1 MRLID
6 ADKLIKQ
13 LDDDIKITSEF
24 VKKSIKYDDYRDF
37 DKSFAVLYM
46 LKSYR
51 AIVEDMKTAF
61 DVDIRDTQLELHT
74 IKLLTL
80 GAKAYAIWF
89 DIITSK
95 MRGNDEIAKLFLEL
109 PTVQGTS
116 NIMALERLKD
126 SEIDVNSISSLE
138 DVIKA
143 IA

>member
-6 ADKLIKQ
+6 ADKLIE
-13 LDDDIKITSEF
+13 KIDGYTRTNNVEF
-24 VKKSIKYDDYRDF
+24 NIACKYIIEVVK
-37 DKSFAVLYM
+37 
-46 LKSYR
+46 
-51 AIVEDMKTAF
+51 EQPTAF
-61 DVDIRDTQLELHT
+61 DVDKRDTQLELHT

-80 GAKAYAIWF
+80 GAKAYATWF

-126 SEIDVNSISSLE
+126 SQIDVDSITSLE

-143 IA
+143 IDRKLVE